1 MNCSR
6 NAASRRRAKVSRP
19 TCVLDASALLAFLQD
34 EPGADEVRLESSLI
48 NAINFSEVVQKTVQR
63 GADADGLL
71 TDLRLVGL
79 TVAAFSPAEA
89 ALAGLLWV
97 ATRAHGLSL
106 GDRACLAS
114 AQHYGLAVV
123 TAERVWTNIAHGV
136 QVRVIR

>member
-1 MNCSR
+1 
-6 NAASRRRAKVSRP
+6 
-19 TCVLDASALLAFLQD
+19 LDASALLAFLQD

-48 NAINFSEVVQKTVQR
+48 NAVNFSEVVQKTVQR

-71 TDLRLVGL
+71 TDLQLVGL
-79 TVAAFSPAEA
+79 TVVAFSPAEA
-89 ALAGLLWV
+89 ALAGLLWGV
-97 ATRAHGLSL
+97 TRAYGLSL

-123 TAERVWTNIAHGV
+123 TVERVWTNIAHGV